1 MNQIFQE
8 QLIGRLP
15 IATQGMFPETITIT
29 ITITHMYNTVSFFG
43 GKTINYSIN
52 KTIFKYEAATLLSLY
67 IQI

>member
-29 ITITHMYNTVSFFG
+29 ITIIEHRQLMAHELYQYCKQDMPRGEFLC
-43 GKTINYSIN
+43 
-52 KTIFKYEAATLLSLY
+52 TLDLRQLAP
-67 IQI
+67 